1 MYLASKKRIADTQEF
16 GGLAYQTEKEIIMNI
31 IAING
36 NVVATPECG
45 MTKDGKRKYAHFRIA
60 HNNGKNKDGTDKT
73 ATFLYVSAFGD
84 SANFVAQYL
93 KKGSNVEV
101 YGSLSIET
109 REKDGK
115 TYTNV
120 CINADRVGFYGF
132 RTKEDKGGDTKK
144 K

>member
-1 MYLASKKRIADTQEF
+1 MLISESLTTTVRT
-16 GGLAYQTEKEIIMNI
+16 
-31 IAING
+31 
-36 NVVATPECG
+36 
-45 MTKDGKRKYAHFRIA
+45 
-60 HNNGKNKDGTDKT
+60 KT
-73 ATFLYVSAFGD
+73 AQIKRLHSFSGPGYGD

-93 KKGSNVEV
+93 KKGSSVEV

>member
-1 MYLASKKRIADTQEF
+1 MQEF
-16 GGLAYQTEKEIIMNI
+16 GSLAFQTEKEKIMNI

-60 HNNGKNKDGTDKT
+60 HNNGKNKDGTDKP

-93 KKGSNVEV
+93 KKGSSVEV

-132 RTKEDKGGDTKK
+132 RKKEDKGGDTEKNN
-144 K
+144 